1 MVILRTENPVDVLFE
16 WQKILKEIAIHCCGH
31 HYYCCVRDCLKLTGI
46 KWQPFIIINSQGL
59 RRELGSVMQFS
70 PRVSCDC
77 HLMVTGAGGTLQ
89 AFLFT
94 CLMVDAGFS
103 QGLCWGCQPHLY
115 VASCVLG
122 FLTEWRLG
130 SKNKRSDSKPDGS
143 YSTCYDIAS
152 EVTQC
157 HMCHIWL
164 VRSESLS
171 LVIIQDYWE
180 ISLHLLL
187 QRVSKNR
194 LRFKTTTTAYCL
206 FLHHQTS
213 LDSLPHFYKRLQQA
227 RNLGVIFLYLI
238 VKLFFLL
245 QKFFFFF

>member
-1 MVILRTENPVDVLFE
+1 MTGDT
-16 WQKILKEIAIHCCGH
+16 KSEISIHCCGH
-31 HYYCCVRDCLKLTGI
+31 HCYCCVPDCLKLTGV

-103 QGLCWGCQPHLY
+103 QGLCLLRLSASSLCNLLCPGISHWMEAEFQEQAFWQWARWKLQHLLWHY
-115 VASCVLG
+115 L
-122 FLTEWRLG
+122 
-130 SKNKRSDSKPDGS
+130 RSHK
-143 YSTCYDIAS
+143 
-152 EVTQC
+152 C

-180 ISLHLLL
+180 ISLHLLK

-194 LRFKTTTTAYCL
+194 LRFKTTTTAYCP
-206 FLHHQTS
+206 FLHYQTS
-213 LDSLPHFYKRLQQA
+213 FDSLPHFYKCLQQA

-238 VKLFFLL
+238 VKLFFSPSIFDVMKCIVFL
-245 QKFFFFF
+245 